1 MTTED
6 MIKELTRR
14 VEKLE
19 DKQDEQT
26 ERIFKN
32 REELK
37 DTIVEAVREGNKGLV
52 EKYNNHENRLQKLEN
67 LDGERAKLIIKSIL
81 ATTGGWVLM
90 GLLNNIGMF
99 FNK

>member
-1 MTTED
+1 MED

-37 DTIVEAVREGNKGLV
+37 DTIVEAVREGNKGLI